1 MGGHEGWDS
10 ELFVDP
16 PDDSDLCGIC
26 CEVLDDAV
34 ETPCGHPFCEKCIRG
49 WLQQREV
56 CPQDQTPLKWADCRP
71 MVRDRRRILGLKVK
85 CPFDECGEQMELRQL
100 REHQKNCQH
109 KPDDW
114 VDPREGDE
122 PAADEEPLT
131 PVKAQ
136 EEKQEPAAKPE
147 EPEFVIEMNPDPF
160 EAKPDGKGDGK
171 MAAAAA
177 ANANN
182 NRHNADQE
190 EKDRLFA
197 LQMQQQEQ
205 ARGRNLSR
213 QPSPV
218 QKKSVAVS
226 PVQVVVH
233 QPQALELAPADDG
246 YYYQAG
252 ADGRKEGEGVG
263 AGVDGGEILRPP
275 KKTRCCNDKVWCCF
289 CCVFWIVLLVIGGF
303 ILIKGGISGAKS
315 ALSP

>member
-56 CPQDQTPLKWADCRP
+56 CPQDQTPLKWADCRS

-85 CPFDECGEQMELRQL
+85 CPFDDCGEQMELRQL
-100 REHQKNCQH
+100 RGHQKNCQH

-114 VDPREGDE
+114 VDPREGEE
-122 PAADEEPLT
+122 PAEEPMT
-131 PVKAQ
+131 PVKGQ
-136 EEKQEPAAKPE
+136 EEKEEPAAKPE
-147 EPEFVIEMNPDPF
+147 EPEFVIEMDP
-160 EAKPDGKGDGK
+160 EPHDVKPDGKADGK
-171 MAAAAA
+171 AAAA

-182 NRHNADQE
+182 LGHNADQE

-218 QKKSVAVS
+218 QKRSIAQ
-226 PVQVVVH
+226 PVVQ
-233 QPQALELAPADDG
+233 QQALELAPADDG
-246 YYYQAG
+246 QYFAYQAE
-252 ADGRKEGEGVG
+252 GRKEGEGVG
-263 AGVDGGEILRPP
+263 AGIDGAEILRPP

-289 CCVFWIVLLVIGGF
+289 CCVFWIVLLVIGAF
-303 ILIKGGISGAKS
+303 ILIKGGVSGAKS
-315 ALSP
+315 SLGV

>member
-34 ETPCGHPFCEKCIRG
+34 ETQCGHPFCEKCIRG

-71 MVRDRRRILGLKVK
+71 MVRDRRRILGLRVK
-85 CPFDECGEQMELRQL
+85 CPFDGCGEQMELRQL
-100 REHQKNCQH
+100 RQHQKNCQH

-114 VDPREGDE
+114 VDPREGEE
-122 PAADEEPLT
+122 PAEEPLT
-131 PVKAQ
+131 PVKGQ

-147 EPEFVIEMNPDPF
+147 EPEFIIEMDPEPQ
-160 EAKPDGKGDGK
+160 EAKPDGKADGK

-177 ANANN
+177 NVNN
-182 NRHNADQE
+182 NGLNADQE

-205 ARGRNLSR
+205 ARARNISR

-218 QKKSVAVS
+218 QKKSLAAS
-226 PVQVVVH
+226 PVVVH
-233 QPQALELAPADDG
+233 QPQPLELAPADDG
-246 YYYQAG
+246 QYFGYQAG
-252 ADGRKEGEGVG
+252 GRKEGEGVG
-263 AGVDGGEILRPP
+263 AGIDGGEILRPP

-289 CCVFWIVLLVIGGF
+289 CCVFWIVLLIIGAF
-303 ILIKGGISGAKS
+303 ILIKGGVSGAKS
-315 ALSP
+315 SLGL